1 VKDQAVNASVGEQD
15 NQGVQYIHERYCSII
30 ERLKKYYTDKMGRME
45 VDFKHFMAEMSK
57 RSI

>member
-1 VKDQAVNASVGEQD
+1 MNASVGEQD
-15 NQGVQYIHERYCSII
+15 NQGVQYIHERYRSII